1 MQELINDLFFKLA
14 FDDTDATVFD
24 AAARAE
30 IMKKFLLRA
39 IKCSDGWTERV
50 QKSFDE
56 YKEALQELSEQIDD
70 VDYWLDSY
78 LNKIKEKG

>member
-1 MQELINDLFFKLA
+1 MKELIDVLFFKLA

-30 IMKKFLLRA
+30 IMKKFLLQA
-39 IKCSDGWTERV
+39 IHKSDGWTELI
-50 QKSFDE
+50 QKRFDE

-70 VDYWLDSY
+70 VEYWLDDY
-78 LNKIKEKG
+78 IQEIKEKG